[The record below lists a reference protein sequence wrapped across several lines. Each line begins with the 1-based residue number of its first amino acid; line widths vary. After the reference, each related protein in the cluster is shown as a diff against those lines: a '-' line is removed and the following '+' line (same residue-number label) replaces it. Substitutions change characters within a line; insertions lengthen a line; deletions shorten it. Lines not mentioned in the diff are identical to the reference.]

1 MFNILLVEDNS
12 NTLEE
17 LHELLREVFPDALIE
32 TASTV
37 AEGKDKI
44 RIAAEN
50 NRSFGI
56 AILDFKLPTDKGLNP
71 EIDESLCREIKSR
84 MRETLVVHITA
95 FHEDPA
101 VTKHITQ
108 YHTGINAPKVE
119 LIQKTAYWPEKLL
132 SEIKAYLIRRQL
144 DSLFE
149 GKAGVSETREA
160 ISSSGS
166 LTHLLAA
173 LRRDISAYWCDLDDA
188 TKDRVREYFET
199 TVDNQQ
205 VRVSLRLRR

>member
-1 MFNILLVEDNS
+1 MIHILLVEDKS

-17 LHELLREVFPDALIE
+17 LYELLREVFPDALIE

-44 RIAAEN
+44 RTAAAN
-50 NRSFGI
+50 DQPFGI
-56 AILDFKLPTDKGLNP
+56 AILDFKLPTHKGLNP

-84 MRETLVVHITA
+84 MPETLVIHITA

-101 VTKHITQ
+101 VARHITQ

-132 SEIKAYLIRRQL
+132 SEIKTYLIRRQL
-144 DSLFE
+144 DILFE
-149 GKAGVSETREA
+149 GQADVPETRKA
-160 ISSSGS
+160 KSSSGS
-166 LTHLLAA
+166 LTHSLAA
-173 LRRDISAYWCDLDDA
+173 LSRDITTYWWDLDDA
-188 TKDRVREYFET
+188 TRERIGEYFET

-205 VRVSLRLRR
+205 VRVNLRLRR